1 MAHLLVLTC
10 VHVHSTWHTVGAWPG
25 ATVTGPACPVRL
37 GAQEPAYWL
46 LISQLCEKTLPLW
59 TDGGAGAEV
68 PTMFLESLLRDHSA
82 LPSLCPHPSPS
93 SSSEVLRAPPI
104 HHLSPWPKLG
114 GRHSDIL
121 ISCHPSIMRCQ
132 WKGVPSE
139 LSYPRRTTGGKRV
152 FPGCVQ
158 SVQSQGR
165 NGGSHLALGS
175 RARPLT
181 LTSARGCLNSDQ
193 FFGPHTERRGHHPL
207 LPWSG
212 SADRK

>member
-93 SSSEVLRAPPI
+93 SSSEVSAFNI
-104 HHLSPWPKLG
+104 
-114 GRHSDIL
+114 ICL
-121 ISCHPSIMRCQ
+121 ISLGIFFCSLPT
-132 WKGVPSE
+132 V
-139 LSYPRRTTGGKRV
+139 SYKI
-152 FPGCVQ
+152 
-158 SVQSQGR
+158 
-165 NGGSHLALGS
+165 
-175 RARPLT
+175 
-181 LTSARGCLNSDQ
+181 
-193 FFGPHTERRGHHPL
+193 
-207 LPWSG
+207 
-212 SADRK
+212 